1 MFAVRLITARRRGAN
16 TGEQARKDV
25 TGRGAA
31 LLPVRRSWPP
41 GTPSVTIRRRRDRG
55 AGGQTPRALD
65 GEIPRRPDRQ
75 CRRGAVDYV
84 RP

>member
-1 MFAVRLITARRRGAN
+1 MFVVRLITARRRGAN

-41 GTPSVTIRRRRDRG
+41 GTPSVAIRRRRDRG
-55 AGGQTPRALD
+55 AAGKHHGHSTARSPGARIDSAGGAP
-65 GEIPRRPDRQ
+65 
-75 CRRGAVDYV
+75 
-84 RP
+84 